1 MTNDLA
7 RHPSARHHS
16 RPAIRTLRRRAR
28 LLYYTK
34 DSLSSEKKY
43 VNPLF
48 CLRKN
53 YNNDYTRQNRQSPTS
68 SSPFLLRVFDRTHHL
83 VIRTT
88 LCRLKNYFL
97 SYYVSHIYS
106 IKLICQDNSELL
118 ILNKGAGYPLF
129 LKGKKLDIG
138 ELAQMVER
146 PLSMREVPGSIPGFS
161 NSDSFVYSLEKAC
174 LVKC

>member
-1 MTNDLA
+1 M
-7 RHPSARHHS
+7 
-16 RPAIRTLRRRAR
+16 
-28 LLYYTK
+28 
-34 DSLSSEKKY
+34 
-43 VNPLF
+43 
-48 CLRKN
+48 
-53 YNNDYTRQNRQSPTS
+53 
-68 SSPFLLRVFDRTHHL
+68 FDRIHHL

-129 LKGKKLDIG
+129 LKGKKLDTG

-174 LVKC
+174 LVKCWLSVFFVNFNGWLFKQSLSHPLTKPRSKPSSPQTNFLSEHLFLCQKGRKLIVEGHLFN

>member
-1 MTNDLA
+1 M
-7 RHPSARHHS
+7 RIH
-16 RPAIRTLRRRAR
+16 RR
-28 LLYYTK
+28 YTQ
-34 DSLSSEKKY
+34 D
-43 VNPLF
+43 
-48 CLRKN
+48 
-53 YNNDYTRQNRQSPTS
+53 NDYTRQNNDYTTTTTTTTLDKTDKDLLGPL
-68 SSPFLLRVFDRTHHL
+68 LLRVFDRTHHL

-106 IKLICQDNSELL
+106 VKLICQDNSELL

-129 LKGKKLDIG
+129 LKSKKSDIG

-146 PLSMREVPGSIPGFS
+146 PLSMREVLGSIPGFS
-161 NSDSFVYSLEKAC
+161 NSLPDSFVYSLEKAC